1 MNQLIKSSL
10 PSGYNEEEENS
21 RPSQEEIQETADR
34 TRNALEK
41 LVNKKISAAQPKNV
55 VKKESE
61 ANYFRYTPAQQG
73 ANFNSGAQQRIIKV
87 VEMKA
92 DPFEPPKFKH
102 KKVPTGPGSPP
113 APVLHSPPRKV
124 TAQEQKDWIIPPCL
138 QDVQINDKFALF
150 SESLYTAARISREE
164 VKQRNS
170 LQHKMAEKEKM
181 KKEENL
187 RELAQKARENRAGFS
202 NQQASK
208 SDESNSEYD
217 SEEDS
222 FSKMKERDE
231 LRRQKQKEREKE
243 YRLSKMGSEA
253 RTKYL
258 SRNDNRDISEKISLG
273 LARPTASKD
282 SLMDSR
288 LFNQVEGIASGFR
301 DDDAYNIYDKPLF
314 SGSTANSIYKPT
326 RNTDDYEDQEGVNNM
341 LKQDR
346 FGANLSSRGFKGAD
360 PSQSRSGP
368 VEFQKEMSF
377 ADPFQLEEFS
387 NELSKKRP
395 AEDSDSN
402 PNKR

>member
-1 MNQLIKSSL
+1 LL
-10 PSGYNEEEENS
+10 FYYVLCYL
-21 RPSQEEIQETADR
+21 TFY
-34 TRNALEK
+34 LE
-41 LVNKKISAAQPKNV
+41 KISAAQPKNV

-87 VEMKA
+87 VEKKA

-124 TAQEQKDWIIPPCL
+124 TAQEQKDWIIPPCISNWKNTKGYTIPLDKRLAADGRGL

-202 NQQASK
+202 NQQDSK

-301 DDDAYNIYDKPLF
+301 DDDGYNIYDKPLF

-326 RNTDDYEDQEGVNNM
+326 RNTDDYEDQEGVSNM

>member
-1 MNQLIKSSL
+1 MLFYYVL
-10 PSGYNEEEENS
+10 CYL
-21 RPSQEEIQETADR
+21 TFY
-34 TRNALEK
+34 LE
-41 LVNKKISAAQPKNV
+41 KISAAQPKNV

-87 VEMKA
+87 VEKKA

-124 TAQEQKDWIIPPCL
+124 TAQEQKDWIIPPCISNWKNTKGYTIPLDKRLAADGRGL

-202 NQQASK
+202 NQQDSK

-301 DDDAYNIYDKPLF
+301 DDDGYNIYDKPLF

-326 RNTDDYEDQEGVNNM
+326 RNTDDYEDQEGVSNM